1 MGQNDLTFFIER
13 SNPHTDQFVKG
24 RREPLEPED
33 GGDGE
38 WGGGEVEGGGASSS
52 GILILVGA
60 AEDIFAL
67 RRMLWV

>member
-1 MGQNDLTFFIER
+1 MGRGEG
-13 SNPHTDQFVKG
+13 G
-24 RREPLEPED
+24 RWR
-33 GGDGE
+33 
-38 WGGGEVEGGGASSS
+38 GGGASSS